1 MASRDYLYS
10 VLKAEG
16 YDYIPSSANFV
27 MFPIKMEGK
36 RFSEEMMKRGVSIRN
51 WKFSDKN
58 WCRVSIGTMDEMKAF
73 AEAFK
78 QIS

>member
-1 MASRDYLYS
+1 MASREYLYS

-16 YDYIPSSANFV
+16 YEYIPSSANFV
-27 MFPIKMEGK
+27 MFPIKMDGK
-36 RFSEEMMKRGVSIRN
+36 RFSEEMMKRSVSIRY